1 MPIHQKITEAEYNAL
16 PGLRNSAIKG
26 VLESPAVYKHGLD
39 NPSTAKHF
47 TIGSAVHSLL
57 LEEGKTV
64 VHVPVDNWKTKDA
77 QERRD
82 AALADGKYPLNNAE
96 HEQAQAMAARLRTDP
111 DVAKH
116 LRAGQ
121 TEVTLT
127 GHHEDTFTPI
137 KARLDILDVEARVIM
152 DPKTTATADRD
163 AFGTTAYRHG
173 YYMQAPHYIDLAAQA
188 TDTDPAEWRFLFA
201 VISKSAPYQMFV
213 TELDEDALALGRR
226 DRDRGIDLYLECQRT
241 GKWPDFPGQAGVTTT
256 SLPRWALLS

>member
-1 MPIHQKITEAEYNAL
+1 MPIHQKITEAEYNEL

-26 VLESPAVYKHGLD
+26 VLESPAVYKHNLD
-39 NPSTAKHF
+39 HPSTAKHF

-64 VHVPVDNWKTKDA
+64 VHVPVNDWKTKAA
-77 QERRD
+77 QEQRD

-96 HEQAQAMAARLRTDP
+96 HAQAQAMAARLRTDP
-111 DVAKH
+111 DVARH

-121 TEVTLT
+121 TEVTIT
-127 GHHEDTFTPI
+127 GHDDRTFTPI
-137 KARLDILDVEARVIM
+137 KARLDILDVDARVIM
-152 DPKTTATADRD
+152 DPKTTATADLD

-188 TDTDPAEWRFLFA
+188 TDTDPDEWTFLFA
-201 VISKSAPYQMFV
+201 VISKTAPYQMFV
-213 TELDEDALALGRR
+213 TELDADALALGRR
-226 DRDRGIDLYLECQRT
+226 DRDRGLDLYLECQRS
-241 GKWPDFPGQAGVTTT
+241 GKWPDFPGTTGITTT